1 MDKDKAK
8 LALKHLIDRYNSNK
22 HLKDFISNEKQISRS
37 LIEPFVRDVL
47 GWDIEDPQEFKVEVP
62 ASGKRVDI
70 LVCLNGVTKF
80 IVEAKSLTQDIVD
93 YNDFYKQTISYAH
106 SKEKTF
112 AILTNFRHFIILRCD
127 VEVDNPLKAAVKIIN
142 IENFTDDD
150 FDLLYNFSKEIWVEK
165 GEENPLYLK
174 LANFKRRAKVDVELL
189 ENLKE
194 WRQSIINNIK
204 KHPRQNK
211 YDFSDEKSKYEV
223 EEEIQ
228 RFLDRIIF
236 ICYAEDKGFVDSELK
251 SLIELKKDKHYES
264 QSWLLDKIRSIFKK
278 YWNDYNSD
286 LFKLGKCDEFFIEDA
301 VLLKILTDLRKPKD
315 KLSYDFAS
323 IEADILGKTYE
334 NFIGH
339 VIAGEKRFKEKES
352 KGKRKS
358 EGIYYTPAYIVDY
371 IVRNTVKEYIKGKSF
386 ASINKVKILDP
397 ACGSG
402 SFLIKAFDALAEE
415 SKNILKRELNYEEK
429 KNLML
434 NCIHGVDKD
443 ERAVDI
449 CKLNLSLKLAERGQK
464 LPELH
469 NNIKCGDSLID
480 DENIA
485 GYKAFKWEEEFK
497 EVMQNGGFD
506 VVIGNPPYFKIFE
519 DNPINKTIHYLEI
532 KSGMMN
538 SAAVFINRGFKL
550 LKNDG
555 YFGMIVPKMLAFT
568 DSWDKLRV
576 KLLNNCKI
584 QKIVDCRKAFEHVLL
599 EQIIFTFINTGQNI
613 KNNIVYIGNIKN
625 NFIEE
630 TARLPQNLLI
640 KENTLFL
647 EPEPKAYKIKEKMEE
662 SGIRLGH
669 VSDIILGL
677 GIQSMPSFKED
688 YKTGYEKSLRGD
700 DIQRYFIRGCKFY
713 DKNDKKLSQ
722 FQKEIQKIKSSPHI
736 VAQRIVAHI
745 KDHIKI
751 TATYDEEGLFSFN
764 TVTNIYVKEYSIDI
778 KLILAL
784 LNSKPIQYFTYKF
797 IYSNAIRSMD
807 FYKAYAQKIPI
818 PKRNTKLEIEVI
830 KLADKMLSLN
840 KKLQEIGD
848 KNTLEKQK
856 IQEEIRKTDSEIDEL
871 VYQLYGITE
880 EERKIIEDSL
890 R

>member
-1 MDKDKAK
+1 MASFTKEQ
-8 LALKHLIDRYNSNK
+8 ALTN
-22 HLKDFISNEKQISRS
+22 LKGLISRYRDNLQDEEYRKNES
-37 LIEPFVRDVL
+37 RICDNLIIPFFRVVLNWEP
-47 GWDIEDPQEFKVEVP
+47 ETEFKSQYRE
-62 ASGKRVDI
+62 GQRKVDY
-70 LVCLNGVTKF
+70 LVFLDGVSQF
-80 IVEAKSLTQDIVD
+80 VVEAKSLAHDIRKENQYYQQAID
-93 YNDFYKQTISYAH
+93 YANYKER
-106 SKEKTF
+106 KF
-112 AILTNFRHFIILRCD
+112 AVLTNFKYFIVLDAEI
-127 VEVDNPLKAAVKIIN
+127 ETEPLKAEVACID
-142 IENFTDDD
+142 IEDIKDGQ
-150 FDLLYNFSKEIWVEK
+150 FDILWAFSKSEWSEKRENNEI
-165 GEENPLYLK
+165 LLK
-174 LANFKRRAKVDVELL
+174 LKGKKKEKIDELL
-189 ENLKE
+189 LEDLKRWRPLLLNNL
-194 WRQSIINNIK
+194 N
-204 KHPRQNK
+204 KHSNK
-211 YDFSDEKSKYEV
+211 NKLDFEKDIHYI
-223 EEEIQ
+223 EEEVQKFI
-228 RFLDRIIF
+228 DRLIF
-236 ICYAEDKGFVDSELK
+236 ICYCEDKPIMETELK
-251 SLIELKKDKHYES
+251 SIIIDKESERYWDKTSYISERIKKLFHLYNDK
-264 QSWLLDKIRSIFKK
+264 
-278 YWNDYNSD
+278 YNSD
-286 LFKLGKCDEFFIEDA
+286 LFTKSWCDDFYFDDSA
-301 VLLKILTDLRKPKD
+301 LLQILKDLRQPKG
-315 KLSYDFAS
+315 KRPYDFAV

-339 VIAGEKRFKEKES
+339 VLAVKKRIKEKES
-352 KGKRKS
+352 KGKRK
-358 EGIYYTPAYIVDY
+358 EMGIYYTPTYIVDY
-371 IVRNTVKEYIKGKSF
+371 IVRNTVGEYIKGM
-386 ASINKVKILDP
+386 SISSIMKVRILDP

-402 SFLIKAFDALAEE
+402 SFLIRAFDLLAEE
-415 SKNILKRELNYEEK
+415 VRKIRNVKELGYEDKKDIL
-429 KNLML
+429 L

-443 ERAVDI
+443 ERAVEI
-449 CKLNLSLKLAERGQK
+449 CKLNLSLKLAETGKK
-464 LPELH
+464 LPEFH

-485 GYKAFKWEEEFK
+485 GYKAFKWENEFK
-497 EVMQNGGFD
+497 EIIDNGGFD
-506 VVIGNPPYFKIFE
+506 VVVGNPPYFKIFE

-599 EQIIFTFINTGQNI
+599 EQIIFTFVNTEQDI
-613 KNNIVYIGNIKN
+613 KNNMVCIGNIKN

-630 TARLPQNLLI
+630 TARIPQNLLI

-662 SGIRLGH
+662 SGIRLGN

-677 GIQSMPSFKED
+677 GIQSMPSFKEEH
-688 YKTGYEKSLRGD
+688 KTGYEKVLRGD
-700 DIQRYFIRGCKFY
+700 DIQRYVIRGCKFY
-713 DKNDKKLSQ
+713 DPNDKKLSQ

-856 IQEEIRKTDSEIDEL
+856 IQEEIKKTDNEIDEL

-880 EERKIIEDSL
+880 EEKRIIEESL